1 MKVQDE
7 TQPDLT
13 RILQALR
20 RRLPELRK
28 RYGIRSLGVFGS
40 YVRGEQ
46 HGRSDLD
53 VLVEFGDEP
62 LTLLEFIALENE
74 LSRLLG
80 VPVDLVEKQTLK
92 PGIGRAILEEVVPV

>member
-1 MKVQDE
+1 
-7 TQPDLT
+7 
-13 RILQALR
+13 
-20 RRLPELRK
+20 
-28 RYGIRSLGVFGS
+28 
-40 YVRGEQ
+40 VRGEQ

-62 LTLLEFIALENE
+62 LTLLDFIALENE